1 VTRFRRLAA
10 VVLAVASIVSLTAP
24 ARATLSV
31 QDYLDLK
38 LGKKE
43 GIDPSLLYVYLW
55 GALDALLITNQMAE
69 KLGAPA
75 YFCEPQEDVEL
86 SIEDFKAMVDEE
98 LEKLRLDPDFE
109 AQAKELTVAQLALLT
124 LSERFPCRD

>member
-1 VTRFRRLAA
+1 MTRFSRFLASA
-10 VVLAVASIVSLTAP
+10 LVLASAASLTMP

-31 QDYLDLK
+31 QDYLDIK

-69 KLGAPA
+69 KLGTPA

-86 SIEDFKAMVDEE
+86 GIEDFKAMVDEE
-98 LEKLRLDPDFE
+98 LEKLRLDPDFDT
-109 AQAKELTVAQLALLT
+109 QAKELTVGQLALLT
-124 LSERFPCRD
+124 LAERFPCRD